1 MTPVFLVILEVTS
14 GKGIFLVLLHFFFFN
29 LEETFEILLGQKS
42 LQKSACTLQD
52 AQGYPRGLGKK
63 MS

>member
-14 GKGIFLVLLHFFFFN
+14 GKGIFLVLLHFFFN

-52 AQGYPRGLGKK
+52 AQGYPRGLGEK